1 MKFTVIMIT
10 EDQQDI
16 KYDDDFDSLE
26 IEDLR
31 PEDAANLLLAYDED
45 SNYLQKSNLKKYK
58 KVNDLLGHE
67 LFKKDSKLNVEKVW
81 DYYKELKK
89 LFSDGKYEVVTDPLN
104 EI

>member
-45 SNYLQKSNLKKYK
+45 SNYL
-58 KVNDLLGHE
+58 
-67 LFKKDSKLNVEKVW
+67 
-81 DYYKELKK
+81 
-89 LFSDGKYEVVTDPLN
+89 
-104 EI
+104 